1 VIAYFL
7 RNRYDELGEIMTTI
21 FINIAQLLPFDVH
34 KDHLTLSE
42 LSNLQVREDVYLLVE
57 DGVIIEIGPNKQ
69 RPNKLEY
76 QVVDCHNKLVTPG
89 LVDAS
94 TQLLYANPKLDEMQ
108 LPLKAG
114 NYDSMIQ
121 VSDETNKTSFERL
134 THVVNQRLQTLLAH
148 GVTTVGVKTGYGI
161 DPEQELRLLE
171 VLQNTTTPQTIKR
184 LFFAQHPRT
193 LDPQKLLQDYVL
205 VIKQNSHLVDGVAI
219 EVHDQGFN
227 QELSRK
233 FLLQMKDIGLP
244 TWVSADRTQME
255 SAAELAGETKAKA
268 AEYVLHSSKYGIRKA
283 TESKVVVTLHP
294 LTSHFKQTKI
304 APIELLKEQ
313 NAIITIASGHNP
325 ITAPSLHFTHILQLA
340 QRLYHFTPEQ
350 ILNAVVVNGRYQLG
364 IPHQGLFEG
373 SPASFVVWNTQHYHQ
388 LFYDQAMNLVQDV
401 YLNGKR
407 VHKRG

>member
-1 VIAYFL
+1 
-7 RNRYDELGEIMTTI
+7 MTTI

-34 KDHLTLSE
+34 KETLTFSE
-42 LSNLQVREDVYLLVE
+42 LSKLPVKEDVYMLVE
-57 DGVIIEIGPNKQ
+57 DGVIVEIGPNKQ

-76 QVVDCHNKLVTPG
+76 RVVDCHNKLVTPG

-114 NYDSMIQ
+114 NYDSIIH

-134 THVVNQRLQTLLAH
+134 THVVNQRLQTLLEH

-171 VLQNTTTPQTIKR
+171 ILQNTTTPQTIKR
-184 LFFAQHPRT
+184 IFFAQHPRT
-193 LDPQKLLQDYVL
+193 LDPQKLLQDYQL
-205 VIKQNSHLVDGVAI
+205 VIKQNQHLLDGVEI
-219 EVHDQGFN
+219 EVHDKGFT
-227 QELSRK
+227 QDLARK
-233 FLLQMKDIGLP
+233 FLLQLKDQGIP
-244 TWVSADRTQME
+244 TYVSADRTQME

-283 TESKVVVTLHP
+283 AESNVVFTLHP

-304 APIELLKEQ
+304 APMDLLKEQ
-313 NAIITIASGHNP
+313 NAMITIASGHNP

-340 QRLYHFTPEQ
+340 QRLYHLTPEQ

-364 IPHQGLFEG
+364 VAHQGLYEG
-373 SPASFVVWNTQHYHQ
+373 SPASFVVWNTQHYQQ

-401 YLNGKR
+401 YIDGKR

>member
-1 VIAYFL
+1 
-7 RNRYDELGEIMTTI
+7 MTTI

-34 KDHLTLSE
+34 KETLAFSE
-42 LSNLQVREDVYLLVE
+42 LSKLPVLEDVYMLVE
-57 DGVIIEIGPNKQ
+57 NGVILEIGPNKQ

-76 QVVDCHNKLVTPG
+76 IVVDCHNKLVTPG

-114 NYDSMIQ
+114 NYDSIIQ

-148 GVTTVGVKTGYGI
+148 GVTTVGIKTGYGI

-184 LFFAQHPRT
+184 IFFAQHPRT
-193 LDPQKLLQDYVL
+193 LDPQKLLQDYQL
-205 VIKQNSHLVDGVAI
+205 VIKQNNQLLDGVEI
-219 EVHDQGFN
+219 EVHDKGFT

-233 FLLQMKDIGLP
+233 FLLQLKDQGIP
-244 TWVSADRTQME
+244 TYVSADRTQME

-268 AEYVLHSSKYGIRKA
+268 AEYVLHSSKFGIRKA
-283 TESKVVVTLHP
+283 AESKVVFTLHP

-304 APIELLKEQ
+304 APMDLLKEQ

-340 QRLYHFTPEQ
+340 QRLYHLSPEQ
-350 ILNAVVVNGRYQLG
+350 ILNAVIVNGSYQVG
-364 IPHQGLFEG
+364 VAHRGLYEG
-373 SPASFVVWNTQHYHQ
+373 SPASFVVWNTQHYQQ
-388 LFYDQAMNLVQDV
+388 LFYDQAMNLVQEV
-401 YLNGKR
+401 YINGKQ
-407 VHKRG
+407 VLKRG

>member
-1 VIAYFL
+1 
-7 RNRYDELGEIMTTI
+7 MTTI

-34 KDHLTLSE
+34 KETLAFSE
-42 LSNLQVREDVYLLVE
+42 LSKLPVLEDVYMLVE
-57 DGVIIEIGPNKQ
+57 DGVILEIGPNKQ

-76 QVVDCHNKLVTPG
+76 KVVDCHNKLVTPG
-89 LVDAS
+89 LVDPS

-114 NYDSMIQ
+114 NYDSIIH

-134 THVVNQRLQTLLAH
+134 THLVNQRLQTLLAH

-171 VLQNTTTPQTIKR
+171 VLQNTTTPQTVKR
-184 LFFAQHPRT
+184 IFFAQYPRS
-193 LDPQKLLQDYVL
+193 LDPQKLLQDYQL
-205 VIKQNSHLVDGVAI
+205 VIKQNNHLLDGVEI
-219 EVHDQGFN
+219 EVHDKGFT

-233 FLLQMKDIGLP
+233 FLLQLKDQGIP
-244 TWVSADRTQME
+244 TYVSADRTQME

-268 AEYVLHSSKYGIRKA
+268 AEFVLHSSKYGIRKA
-283 TESKVVVTLHP
+283 AESKVVFTLHP

-304 APIELLKEQ
+304 APMDLLKEH

-340 QRLYHFTPEQ
+340 QRLYHLTPEQ
-350 ILNAVVVNGRYQLG
+350 ILNAVVVNGSYQLG
-364 IPHQGLFEG
+364 VAHQGLYEG
-373 SPASFVVWNTQHYHQ
+373 SPASFVVWNTQHYQQ

-401 YLNGKR
+401 YINGKQ
-407 VHKRG
+407 VVKRG

>member
-1 VIAYFL
+1 
-7 RNRYDELGEIMTTI
+7 MTTI

-34 KDHLTLSE
+34 KETLAFSE
-42 LSNLQVREDVYLLVE
+42 LSKLPVLEDVYMLVE
-57 DGVIIEIGPNKQ
+57 DGVILEIGPNKQ

-76 QVVDCHNKLVTPG
+76 KVVDCHNKLVTPG
-89 LVDAS
+89 LVDPS

-114 NYDSMIQ
+114 NYDSIIH

-134 THVVNQRLQTLLAH
+134 THLVNQRLQTLLAH

-171 VLQNTTTPQTIKR
+171 VLQNTTTPQTVKR
-184 LFFAQHPRT
+184 IFFAQYPRS
-193 LDPQKLLQDYVL
+193 LDPQKLLQDYQL
-205 VIKQNSHLVDGVAI
+205 VIKQNNHLLDGVEI
-219 EVHDQGFN
+219 EVHDKGFT

-233 FLLQMKDIGLP
+233 FLLQLKDQGIP
-244 TWVSADRTQME
+244 TYVSADRTQME

-268 AEYVLHSSKYGIRKA
+268 AEFVLHSSKYGIRKA
-283 TESKVVVTLHP
+283 AESRVVFTLHP

-304 APIELLKEQ
+304 APMDLLKEH

-340 QRLYHFTPEQ
+340 QRLYHLTPEQ
-350 ILNAVVVNGRYQLG
+350 ILNAVVVNGSYQLG
-364 IPHQGLFEG
+364 VAHQGLYEG
-373 SPASFVVWNTQHYHQ
+373 SPASFVVWNTQHYQQ

-401 YLNGKR
+401 YINGKQ
-407 VHKRG
+407 VVKRG

>member
-1 VIAYFL
+1 
-7 RNRYDELGEIMTTI
+7 MTTI

-34 KDHLTLSE
+34 KETLAFSE
-42 LSNLQVREDVYLLVE
+42 LSKLPVLEDVYMLVE
-57 DGVIIEIGPNKQ
+57 DGVILEIGPNKQ

-76 QVVDCHNKLVTPG
+76 KVVDCHNKLVTPG
-89 LVDAS
+89 LVDPS

-114 NYDSMIQ
+114 NYDSIIQ

-134 THVVNQRLQTLLAH
+134 THLVNQRLQTLLDH

-184 LFFAQHPRT
+184 IFFAQYPRS
-193 LDPQKLLQDYVL
+193 LDPQKLLQDYQL
-205 VIKQNSHLVDGVAI
+205 VIKQNNHLLDGVEI
-219 EVHDQGFN
+219 EVHDKGFT

-233 FLLQMKDIGLP
+233 FLLQLKDQGIP
-244 TWVSADRTQME
+244 TYVSADRTQME
-255 SAAELAGETKAKA
+255 SAAELAGETKARA
-268 AEYVLHSSKYGIRKA
+268 AEFFLHSSKYGIRKA
-283 TESKVVVTLHP
+283 AESRVVFTLHP

-304 APIELLKEQ
+304 APMDLLKEH

-340 QRLYHFTPEQ
+340 QRLYHLTPEQ
-350 ILNAVVVNGRYQLG
+350 ILNAVVVNGSYQLG
-364 IPHQGLFEG
+364 VAHQGLYEG
-373 SPASFVVWNTQHYHQ
+373 SPASFVVWNTQHYQQ

-401 YLNGKR
+401 YINGKQ
-407 VHKRG
+407 VVKRG

>member
-1 VIAYFL
+1 
-7 RNRYDELGEIMTTI
+7 MTTI

-34 KDHLTLSE
+34 KETLAFSE
-42 LSNLQVREDVYLLVE
+42 LSKLPVLEDVYMLVE
-57 DGVIIEIGPNKQ
+57 DGVILEIGPNKQ

-76 QVVDCHNKLVTPG
+76 KVVDCHNKLVTPG
-89 LVDAS
+89 LVDPS

-114 NYDSMIQ
+114 NYDSIIH

-134 THVVNQRLQTLLAH
+134 THLVNQRLQTLLAH

-184 LFFAQHPRT
+184 IFFAQYPRS
-193 LDPQKLLQDYVL
+193 LDPQKLLQDYQL
-205 VIKQNSHLVDGVAI
+205 VIKQNNHLLDGVEI
-219 EVHDQGFN
+219 EVHDKGFT

-233 FLLQMKDIGLP
+233 FLLQLKDQGIP
-244 TWVSADRTQME
+244 TYVSADRTQME

-268 AEYVLHSSKYGIRKA
+268 AEFVLHSSKYGIRKA
-283 TESKVVVTLHP
+283 AESKVVFTLHP

-304 APIELLKEQ
+304 APMDLLKEH

-340 QRLYHFTPEQ
+340 QRLYHLTPEQ
-350 ILNAVVVNGRYQLG
+350 ILNAVVVNGSYQLG
-364 IPHQGLFEG
+364 VAHQGLYEG
-373 SPASFVVWNTQHYHQ
+373 SPASFVVWNTQHYQQ

-401 YLNGKR
+401 YINGKQ
-407 VHKRG
+407 VVKRG